1 MNGGIEMKA
10 YVQEKANAY
19 KGINEIALKG
29 EIVVFGS
36 SYMANFPFYELI
48 NKCHL
53 DSAVYNRSIDGMT
66 SEEAEELLS
75 PCVLDIAPKK
85 IFLQLGES
93 DGSRDD
99 VLRHYRAIIRIVRA
113 QLPDTKIYLIGLPSK
128 SELASQMNDLLKS
141 LCDDK
146 KTRFIPFS
154 YQRQDLKSQY
164 ISQFKQLAQYFRERP
179 IDMMDAFA
187 VSEL

>member
-1 MNGGIEMKA
+1 MKA
-10 YVQEKANAY
+10 YVQEKANVY

-66 SEEAEELLS
+66 SEEAEELLN
-75 PCVLDIAPKK
+75 PCVLDIAPRK

-93 DGSRDD
+93 DGSKDE
-99 VLRHYRAIIRIVRA
+99 VLRHYRAILRIVRA
-113 QLPDTKIYLIGLPSK
+113 KLPETKVYLIGLPPK
-128 SELASQMNDLLKS
+128 SELAAQMNETMKS
-141 LCDDK
+141 LCDNK
-146 KTRFIPFS
+146 KTKYIPFS
-154 YQRQDLKSQY
+154 YQRQDSKNQY
-164 ISQFKQLAQYFRERP
+164 TSQFKQLMQYFRDRS
-179 IDMMDAFA
+179 IDMIDAFS